1 MMIRLELLRADLVA
15 AVRAGLAPE
24 VLVVD
29 DPGAVAPP
37 CVFVDLPVV
46 RLAGNLLEIATR
58 VRVVGVVPGR
68 GDGIGWMLTTASDLL
83 EALGP
88 GDLGPDTLSRGK
100 DQLPT
105 LTYVAVV
112 RVPRT
117 MCAGVLTLTTRSA

>member
-1 MMIRLELLRADLVA
+1 MSLRLELLRADLVA
-15 AVRAGLAPE
+15 AVRAGVGPD

-29 DPGAVAPP
+29 DPGAVSPP

-46 RLAGNLLEIATR
+46 RLAGTMLEIATR
-58 VRVVGVVPGR
+58 VRVVGTVPGR
-68 GDGIGWMLTTASDLL
+68 GADVGWMLSTASDLL

-88 GDLGPDTLSRGK
+88 GDLGPDTVTRGK

-105 LTYVAVV
+105 MTYVALV